1 VLGSARDEAR
11 SATADKRSNTQ
22 EAIYEMMTRVVGSLA
37 RYLALAFF
45 AALVLYPLLLIVSTA
60 VKDPLDVTADPF
72 ALFSSVNL
80 QNFID
85 AWTLGGFGGYFWNTV
100 VITALTLL
108 GTLALSV
115 LAGYALA
122 RLYFPGRNVIFL
134 LFITGLMFP
143 FFSVMIPLFYEL
155 RDVGILGTKAGLIL
169 VLIAGAGGFG
179 LPIGVFLMRSF
190 YMDLPEELA
199 DAARVD
205 GANEFQVFW
214 RIMLPLSGPGVAVLA
229 VLVFFQTWNA
239 FIQPLLYLPGSEN
252 QVLATGLYLFASGR
266 TQEYELIA
274 AGSLIMVVPVVVFF
288 LIFQRLF
295 VRGLTAGALK

>member
-1 VLGSARDEAR
+1 
-11 SATADKRSNTQ
+11 
-22 EAIYEMMTRVVGSLA
+22 MMYRVVGSLSK
-37 RYLALAFF
+37 YVALGFF

-60 VKDPLDVTADPF
+60 VKDPLDVTANPF

-80 QNFID
+80 VNFVD
-85 AWTLGGFGGYFWNTV
+85 AWTLGGFGGFFWNTAI
-100 VITALTLL
+100 ITALNLL
-108 GTLALSV
+108 GTLSLSV

-122 RLYFPGRNVIFL
+122 RLYFPGRNLVFVIF
-134 LFITGLMFP
+134 IIGLMFP
-143 FFSVMIPLFYEL
+143 FFSVAIPLFYEL
-155 RDVGILGTKAGLIL
+155 RDTGLLGTKAGVIL

-179 LPIGVFLMRSF
+179 VPIGVFLMRSF

-199 DAARVD
+199 DAARVE
-205 GANEFQVFW
+205 GCTEWQVF
-214 RIMLPLSGPGVAVLA
+214 RYVMLPLSGPGVAVLA
-229 VLVFFQTWNA
+229 VLVFFQTWNV
-239 FIQPLLYLPGSEN
+239 FVVPLLYLPGTEN

-266 TQEYELIA
+266 TQEYEYIA

>member
-1 VLGSARDEAR
+1 
-11 SATADKRSNTQ
+11 
-22 EAIYEMMTRVVGSLA
+22 MMYRVVGSLSK
-37 RYLALAFF
+37 YLALGFF
-45 AALVLYPLLLIVSTA
+45 TALVLYPLLLIVSTA
-60 VKDPLDVTADPF
+60 VKDPLDVTANPF
-72 ALFSSVNL
+72 ALFSSVSL
-80 QNFID
+80 VNFVD

-100 VITALTLL
+100 IITALTLL
-108 GTLALSV
+108 GTVALSV

-122 RLYFPGRNVIFL
+122 RLYFPGRNIVFL
-134 LFITGLMFP
+134 FFIIGLMFP

-155 RDVGILGTKAGLIL
+155 RDIGLLGTKIGL
-169 VLIAGAGGFG
+169 VLVLVAGAGGFG
-179 LPIGVFLMRSF
+179 VPIGVFLMRSF

-199 DAARVD
+199 DAARVE
-205 GANEFQVFW
+205 GCTEWQVF
-214 RIMLPLSGPGVAVLA
+214 RYVMLPLSGPGVAVLA

-239 FIQPLLYLPGSEN
+239 FIQPLLYLPGTEN

-266 TQEYELIA
+266 TQEYEYIA

>member
-1 VLGSARDEAR
+1 
-11 SATADKRSNTQ
+11 
-22 EAIYEMMTRVVGSLA
+22 MMYRVVGSLA
-37 RYLALAFF
+37 RYLALGFF

-60 VKDPLDVTADPF
+60 VKDPLDVTSDPF

-80 QNFID
+80 LNFYD
-85 AWTLGGFGGYFWNTV
+85 AWTLGGFSGYFWNTV
-100 VITALTLL
+100 LITALTLL
-108 GTLALSV
+108 GTLAMSV

-122 RLYFPGRNVIFL
+122 RLYFPGRNIIFL
-134 LFITGLMFP
+134 VFIMGLMFP

-155 RDVGILGTKAGLIL
+155 RDIGLLATRVGLIL

-179 LPIGVFLMRSF
+179 VPIGVFLMRSF

-239 FIQPLLYLPGSEN
+239 FIQPLLYLPGAEN

>member
-1 VLGSARDEAR
+1 
-11 SATADKRSNTQ
+11 
-22 EAIYEMMTRVVGSLA
+22 MMYRVVGSSVK
-37 RYLALAFF
+37 YLALALF
-45 AALVLYPLLLIVSTA
+45 AAVVLYPLLLIVSSA
-60 VKDPLDVTADPF
+60 VKDPLTVSTDPF
-72 ALFSSVNL
+72 ALFSSVNFV
-80 QNFID
+80 NFVD

-100 VITALTLL
+100 IITAFTLL
-108 GTLALSV
+108 GTVALSV

-122 RLYFPGRNVIFL
+122 RLHLPGRNVVFFIFIL
-134 LFITGLMFP
+134 GLMFP

-155 RDVGILGTKAGLIL
+155 RDLGLLGTKTGVIL

-179 LPIGVFLMRSF
+179 VPIGVFLMRSF

-205 GANEFQVFW
+205 GASEFEVFW

-239 FIQPLLYLPGSEN
+239 FIQPLLYLPGAEN

>member
-1 VLGSARDEAR
+1 
-11 SATADKRSNTQ
+11 
-22 EAIYEMMTRVVGSLA
+22 MMYRVVGSLS
-37 RYLALAFF
+37 RYLALGFF
-45 AALVLYPLLLIVSTA
+45 TAIVLYPLLLIVSTA
-60 VKDPLDVTADPF
+60 VKDPLDVTANPF

-80 QNFID
+80 VNFVD
-85 AWTLGGFGGYFWNTV
+85 AWTLGGFSGYFWNTV
-100 VITALTLL
+100 IITALTLL
-108 GTLALSV
+108 GTVALSV

-122 RLYFPGRNVIFL
+122 RLYFPGRNIIFL
-134 LFITGLMFP
+134 IFITGLMFP

-155 RDVGILGTKAGLIL
+155 RDIGLLGTRIGLVL

-179 LPIGVFLMRSF
+179 VPIGVFLMRSF

-199 DAARVD
+199 DAARVE
-205 GANEFQVFW
+205 GCTEWQVF
-214 RIMLPLSGPGVAVLA
+214 RYVMLPLSGPGVAVLA

-266 TQEYELIA
+266 TQEYEYIA

>member
-1 VLGSARDEAR
+1 
-11 SATADKRSNTQ
+11 
-22 EAIYEMMTRVVGSLA
+22 MMHRLVGSSA
-37 RYLALAFF
+37 KYLGLAFF
-45 AALVLYPLLLIVSTA
+45 AVIVLYPLLLIVSTS
-60 VKDPLDVTADPF
+60 VKDPLDVTANPF

-80 QNFID
+80 VNFVD

-100 VITALTLL
+100 IITAFTLL
-108 GTLALSV
+108 GTVALSV

-122 RLYFPGRNVIFL
+122 RLHMPGRGIVFFIFML
-134 LFITGLMFP
+134 GLMFP
-143 FFSVMIPLFYEL
+143 FFSVVIPLFYEL
-155 RDVGILGTKAGLIL
+155 RDLGLLGTKAGVIL

-179 LPIGVFLMRSF
+179 VPIGVFLMRSF

-205 GANEFQVFW
+205 GATEFQVF
-214 RIMLPLSGPGVAVLA
+214 RSIMLPLSGPGVAVLA
-229 VLVFFQTWNA
+229 VLVFFQTWNVFA
-239 FIQPLLYLPGSEN
+239 VQLLFLPGSEN

-266 TQEYELIA
+266 TQEYEYIA

-288 LIFQRLF
+288 LIFQRMF

>member
-1 VLGSARDEAR
+1 VF
-11 SATADKRSNTQ
+11 
-22 EAIYEMMTRVVGSLA
+22 YEMMYRVVGSLA
-37 RYLALAFF
+37 RYLALVFF
-45 AALVLYPLLLIVSTA
+45 AALVLYPLLLIISTA
-60 VKDPLDVTADPF
+60 LKDPLDVTADPF
-72 ALFSSVNL
+72 ALFSSVHFL
-80 QNFID
+80 NFYD

-100 VITALTLL
+100 LITALTVL

-122 RLYFPGRNVIFL
+122 RLYFPGRSIIFL
-134 LFITGLMFP
+134 VFIIGLMFP

-155 RDVGILGTKAGLIL
+155 RDIGLLATRAGLIL

-179 LPIGVFLMRSF
+179 VPIGVFLMRSF
-190 YMDLPEELA
+190 YMDLPEDLA
-199 DAARVD
+199 DAARMD

-229 VLVFFQTWNA
+229 VLVFFQTWNTFLPA
-239 FIQPLLYLPGSEN
+239 LLYLPGSEN

>member
-1 VLGSARDEAR
+1 MSYRLFGSF
-11 SATADKRSNTQ
+11 T
-22 EAIYEMMTRVVGSLA
+22 I
-37 RYLALAFF
+37 YLALAFF

-60 VKDPLDVTADPF
+60 VKDPLDVSADPF
-72 ALFSSVNL
+72 ALFTSVNL

-100 VITALTLL
+100 VITAFTLL
-108 GTLALSV
+108 GTIALSV

-122 RLYFPGRNVIFL
+122 RLYFPGQNIVFLIFM
-134 LFITGLMFP
+134 TGLMFP

-155 RDVGILGTKAGLIL
+155 RDLGLLGTKAGLIL
-169 VLIAGAGGFG
+169 VLIAGASGFG

-199 DAARVD
+199 NAARVD

-214 RIMLPLSGPGVAVLA
+214 RIMLPLSGPGVAVLS
-229 VLVFFQTWNA
+229 VLVFFQTWNV
-239 FIQPLLYLPGSEN
+239 FIVPLLYLPGTEN
-252 QVLATGLYLFASGR
+252 RVLATGLYLFASGR
-266 TQEYELIA
+266 TQETELIA

-295 VRGLTAGALK
+295 VRGLTAGAIK